1 MAPRLAFLAAF
12 LSVVPLVAGHGHVLA
27 SSPTASGWPCDN
39 LDNGFIA
46 PDAFASADIICHKST
61 TNGQAYATA
70 TAGRV
75 TGWGELYLEVNECG
89 ICIVRDLGR

>member
-1 MAPRLAFLAAF
+1 MYWHRRQRRLVHRLERRNEIPQLGPA
-12 LSVVPLVAGHGHVLA
+12 
-27 SSPTASGWPCDN
+27 TAGWPCDN